1 MFTRYLEGVHD
12 YGHES
17 PIVQIMVMSESKN
30 DEDADGGETEVYNFK
45 LKIDRWYQDR
55 DSYDVE
61 EKNCATLEKLQ
72 IKHYLC
78 DICEEWKAKDNVTKK
93 RHKNHVSTIK

>member
-55 DSYDVE
+55 DFYDAG
-61 EKNCATLEKLQ
+61 EKGSGWREIRKAPNKTLSMWHMWRMESK
-72 IKHYLC
+72 
-78 DICEEWKAKDNVTKK
+78 ETP
-93 RHKNHVSTIK
+93 

>member
-17 PIVQIMVMSESKN
+17 PIAQIMVMSESKN

-55 DSYDVE
+55 DSYDVG
-61 EKNCATLEKLQ
+61 EKGCGWRK
-72 IKHYLC
+72 I
-78 DICEEWKAKDNVTKK
+78 V
-93 RHKNHVSTIK
+93 RH

>member
-45 LKIDRWYQDR
+45 LKIDRWYR
-55 DSYDVE
+55 DSYDVGEKGSGE
-61 EKNCATLEKLQ
+61 E
-72 IKHYLC
+72 LC
-78 DICEEWKAKDNVTKK
+78 DIRKAPNKTLSMWHMWRMESRGQCDKETP
-93 RHKNHVSTIK
+93 